1 MIRRLLIFLLI
12 LASPLLAL
20 RAQEAPDSPQ
30 EEAAVNDSLDR
41 EIARFARLDSLLT
54 QFYATLERESIE
66 AKNAEFD
73 ALIGSCRDSL
83 TRQHVALAVFDH
95 YRYSRL
101 MGEEAVAV
109 HVYDEWIEP
118 GKVRMRSEFELF
130 EAERFA
136 LENRKTLLGMQAP
149 PVTLRT
155 PCGAKRTIPAAGR
168 PAVLFFYSPQ
178 CSKCR
183 METYALP
190 AGLADVD
197 FPLNFYA
204 IDTDT
209 DKRDFR
215 SFRKALKTDN
225 KYVKM
230 IHLWDPKSES
240 TLLLDYGVF
249 STPKVFV
256 VWEDGEILGRRLEM
270 DSLQEI
276 IHYINI
282 LYGQK
287 KEEKQEI
294 R

>member
-12 LASPLLAL
+12 LVSPLLAL

-83 TRQHVALAVFDH
+83 TRQHVALAAFDH

-155 PCGAKRTIPAAGR
+155 PCGTKRTIPAAGR

-190 AGLADVD
+190 AVLADVD

-270 DSLQEI
+270 DSLQQI
-276 IHYINI
+276 IQYINI
-282 LYGQK
+282 LYGQE